1 MAPFGAL
8 LRMTSINEAVG
19 SFLDHRRRKNVSP
32 DTLRLY
38 TRVLTHWQTW
48 RTARGLHD
56 ALSAVE
62 LEDFTA
68 FLGALLADEK
78 APNTVDS
85 YRRILRAFWRY
96 QEGEGALSPAQC
108 LFWAN
113 HRIPR
118 PLGTDP
124 EPRPYCEDDQF
135 EDLLAAAG
143 DGSTENSA
151 RNRAILLLLWE
162 SGMRAGELCGLT
174 DAQLD
179 TRKRRAMIIGKGRKR
194 AWVFWGP
201 RAGAALLRYLA
212 LRRGGKGGALAVFRG
227 VSSRNN
233 GGPLTPNAV
242 RLMVKALGVKLP
254 NGAPVHFIRHAF
266 AHRNLDAGLET
277 SQVQQLM
284 RHANIETTLRYLKE
298 RPDRLQDLHRR
309 GLGLGK
315 PSPAAGQRREG
326 EG

>member
-1 MAPFGAL
+1 
-8 LRMTSINEAVG
+8 MTSIITAVC
-19 SFLDHRRRKNVSP
+19 SFLDHRRRKNVTA

-38 TRVLTHWQTW
+38 TRVLDHWRTW
-48 RTARGLHD
+48 RAGRTLPEG
-56 ALSAVE
+56 
-62 LEDFTA
+62 LEDVLLTDFTD
-68 FLGALLADEK
+68 FLGALLEEGK

-96 QEGEGALSPAQC
+96 LAGEGELSPAQAQY
-108 LFWAN
+108 WAN
-113 HRIPR
+113 DRIPR

-124 EPRPYCEDDQF
+124 EPRPFCEDDQF

-162 SGMRAGELCGLT
+162 SGMRAGELCALT
-174 DAQLD
+174 DEQLD

-242 RLMVKALGVKLP
+242 RLMVKALGVQLP
-254 NGAPVHFIRHAF
+254 NGAPVHFLRHAF

-284 RHANIETTLRYLKE
+284 RHASIETTLRYLKE
-298 RPDRLQDLHRR
+298 RPDRLQELHRR
-309 GLGLGK
+309 GLGLSEPGA
-315 PSPAAGQRREG
+315 AAGQRRDAEG
-326 EG
+326 